1 LKPREHAMIAISLAL
16 ILAVP
21 SEPAAEAAAKVKE
34 VIGHMGSC
42 ADRPGNTLIGLR
54 RAIEAGANASEI
66 DARTTKDGVLVCMHD
81 PEVDRTTNGKGKV
94 ADLSLAEIKKLDAGI
109 KFDAKFK
116 GEPAPKRYRA
126 VRGGGG
132 EGDSPVAEVARG

>member
-1 LKPREHAMIAISLAL
+1 MIAISLAL